1 MDEVTEAMP
10 DGQSDPGGEEAA
22 LVPPPPQPAPFQQ
35 DRFLAALVEEAN
47 VYNVAPSLTL
57 CVGGLLITGDLTSTA
72 VYLRAYGEEMDR
84 ALSIQLRREPTG
96 EFAAP
101 YREMADAAE
110 KAWANKRDNPAAD
123 EPVATYIC
131 LENARYFNPSGGYI
145 PVHDGMYWRGK
156 ISAVDGF
163 SLGRLSEGPG

>member
-1 MDEVTEAMP
+1 MDEGTEAMP
-10 DGQSDPGGEEAA
+10 DEPLDLDGKEPA
-22 LVPPPPQPAPFQQ
+22 LMPAPQPAPFQQ
-35 DRFLAALVEEAN
+35 DKFLAALVEEAN
-47 VYNVAPSLTL
+47 VYNIAPSLTL

-72 VYLRAYGEEMDR
+72 VYLRAYGEEMER
-84 ALSIQLRREPTG
+84 ALSNQLGREPTG
-96 EFAAP
+96 EYAAP

-110 KAWANKRDNPAAD
+110 KAWANKRDNPAAA
-123 EPVATYIC
+123 EPAPTYIC